1 MKSHSLPSTLHE
13 TLSIAIDDA
22 RALDRDTYL
31 PHGRFWHGY
40 STEHPDRCLVCLA
53 GSIISRTFE
62 AEPTDVTSPG
72 NFSDQTERKLRAVN
86 HCRVGDYSF
95 AFAMFHNVTAPSETQ
110 RLYDILPPPDL
121 RDFIGWKQFETH
133 LKSLEKLL
141 PSLRK
146 IEDAAL
152 SELR

>member
-13 TLSIAIDDA
+13 TLPIAIDDA
-22 RALDRDTYL
+22 RALDRDAYL
-31 PHGRFWHGY
+31 PHGLFWHGY
-40 STEHPDRCLVCLA
+40 NTEHPDRCLVCLA
-53 GSIISRTFE
+53 GSIITRTFNV
-62 AEPTDVTSPG
+62 EPATVASPG
-72 NFSDQTERKLRAVN
+72 NFSDQTERKLRAIN
-86 HCRVGDYSF
+86 HCRVDDYSF
-95 AFAMFHNVTAPSETQ
+95 AFAMFHNVSTPSETVS
-110 RLYDILPPPDL
+110 LYNCLPPPDL
-121 RDFIGWKQFETH
+121 RDFIGWKQFEAH